1 MVESTGSRRVRPVV
15 TLHLIQKIEGHVR
28 VTLVS
33 FYSATC
39 PYIRN
44 NVVYSPGGFFLQ
56 LNLSEFPSE
65 IHPKEC
71 FNTFLN

>member
-1 MVESTGSRRVRPVV
+1 MVESTGSRRVSQVV
-15 TLHLIQKIEGHVR
+15 TLHLIQETEVNVR

-44 NVVYSPGGFFLQ
+44 NVVYIPGGFF
-56 LNLSEFPSE
+56 SSIKSF
-65 IHPKEC
+65 
-71 FNTFLN
+71 